1 MDILK
6 KIEDMRKERGWS
18 YYTLAMEA
26 GITQSTLMNMFS
38 RGTQP
43 SVKTLTALCEAYGVS
58 LSQFF
63 DEGEEHA
70 VLSREEAELLSA
82 YRKLPAN
89 EKRAVS
95 ALIGQLKR

>member
-18 YYTLAMEA
+18 YYTLA